1 MLTVSSFAD
10 ISKLE
15 SVSVSIVLSFL
26 GVFSMVSVWSSC
38 DRGGF
43 SIRGSSASYS
53 GVLSWFTVRSI
64 TSAGGGNT
72 C

>member
-53 GVLSWFTVRSI
+53 GVLSRFTVRSI